1 MSKVQIFVEGIDDA
15 KLIQDI
21 IKSWYNVN
29 LKIGKIGSEDVNP
42 DILIVGGKGNIKKIA
57 NQFKEN
63 NEFEIINV
71 IIFDADIFKEENEK
85 FIELKKYFPIQYFL
99 LPDNQSNGDLET
111 LLVQIIN
118 QENSVIFDCWE
129 GYENCLKTSKRK
141 DGVFTTPA
149 SKTKIYA
156 YLEALLG
163 ESDSQKKKIKEAE
176 RNYQDATHWDLN
188 APALVNLKQFLD
200 QYFQKLP

>member
-1 MSKVQIFVEGIDDA
+1 MSNIQLFVEGIADA

-29 LKIGKIGSEDVNP
+29 LKIGKLGSEDVNP
-42 DILIVGGKGNIKKIA
+42 DILIVGGKGNIKKLA

-63 NEFEIINV
+63 NELEIRN
-71 IIFDADIFKEENEK
+71 IIVFDADVFIEENDK
-85 FIELKKYFPIQYFL
+85 FVELKKDLPIEYFL

-118 QENSVIFDCWE
+118 EENSVIFECWE
-129 GYENCLKTSKRK
+129 GYENCLKLSKRK
-141 DGVFTTPA
+141 EGVFTTPA

-176 RNYQDATHWDLN
+176 RNYQDSSHWNLN
-188 APALVNLKQFLD
+188 APSLVNLKQFLD
-200 QYFQKLP
+200 QYFQIIP